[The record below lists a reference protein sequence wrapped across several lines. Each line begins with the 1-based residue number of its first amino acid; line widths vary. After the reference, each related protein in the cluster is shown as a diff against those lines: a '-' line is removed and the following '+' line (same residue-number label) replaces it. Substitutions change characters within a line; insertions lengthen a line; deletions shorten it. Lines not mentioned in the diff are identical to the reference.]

1 MTFRSCSVTLNGMNT
16 SFLSKKALVVDN
28 SPIITKIIKKFLVQ
42 TGFEETNIYGAN
54 DRNQAMMMFGLE
66 SFDLIT
72 SGIHLKDTTGIDL
85 LKEIR
90 EQSDDAH
97 KKIPF
102 LIISSEKQELYQ
114 EKLDEYEASN
124 YLRKPF
130 SQSQFQ
136 KIIGSMFNNS
146 NSDVDEVTVPSALT
160 STTEPHQLESPIEI
174 PSPVIEAFSESTIEA
189 MEQYMAEAIPYIADS
204 DIELNGFFS
213 AWVDLLDSD
222 NRIQIT
228 LLLNFPKKTACGIYE
243 EIFGEVD
250 MEQVSG
256 VVQELANI
264 IGGIVKSKISAF
276 SDEIS
281 KVVLE
286 GKELPDK
293 NPELTWDLGLP
304 ETKMGEAH
312 SLDIKFNGVPKFH
325 IPFKIKDETFHLV
338 VLIQTY

>member
-1 MTFRSCSVTLNGMNT
+1 M
-16 SFLSKKALVVDN
+16 
-28 SPIITKIIKKFLVQ
+28 
-42 TGFEETNIYGAN
+42 
-54 DRNQAMMMFGLE
+54 
-66 SFDLIT
+66 
-72 SGIHLKDTTGIDL
+72 
-85 LKEIR
+85 
-90 EQSDDAH
+90 
-97 KKIPF
+97 
-102 LIISSEKQELYQ
+102 IISSEKQELYQ

-130 SQSQFQ
+130 GQSQFQ
-136 KIIGSMFNNS
+136 EIIGSMFNNS
-146 NSDVDEVTVPSALT
+146 NSDVDEVTVSSPLT
-160 STTEPHQLESPIEI
+160 STQEPHRLESPIEI

-213 AWVDLLDSD
+213 AWVDLLDSE

-228 LLLNFPKKTACGIYE
+228 LLLNFPKKIACGIYE

-250 MEQVSG
+250 IEQVSG

-264 IGGIVKSKISAF
+264 IGGIVKTKIASF

-293 NPELTWDLGLP
+293 KPELTWDLGLP